1 MTCLVL
7 ALVEFDI
14 TIIPGYDYDHGTLA
28 VAVADRADLTDAD
41 GVLILYA
48 VGPKI
53 YKNSQISVRIVSDDW
68 FFCPLP

>member
-28 VAVADRADLTDAD
+28 VAVADRADLTD
-41 GVLILYA
+41 GVLILELLYD

-53 YKNSQISVRIVSDDW
+53 YKKQSDICKNCVR
-68 FFCPLP
+68 